1 MTCAL
6 DRRNQLMKK
15 VEIYMAGGFVAP
27 VEESFEEIMYL
38 LDSGDIRG
46 SDYFILTAKGGYR
59 SAYRKKD
66 VIGLSE
72 YEETELKN

>member
-1 MTCAL
+1 
-6 DRRNQLMKK
+6 MKK
-15 VEIYMAGGFVAP
+15 VEIYMTGGFVAP

-38 LDSGDIRG
+38 LDTGNIRD
-46 SDYFILTAKGGYR
+46 SDYFILVNRNGYR

-72 YEETELKN
+72 YEETELKD